1 MRSSSPMNSYMMN
14 NDKEQIVELGGP
26 TKLAEL
32 LGYAKQGGVQRVQN
46 WMVRGIPSKVKL
58 DHPEIFA
65 AAFCQQAQS
74 PQDSI
79 KPTESGV

>member
-1 MRSSSPMNSYMMN
+1 MMN
-14 NDKEQIVELGGP
+14 NDKKQITELGGP

-46 WMVRGIPSKVKL
+46 WMVRGIPSKVRL

-65 AAFCQQAQS
+65 AAFRSSAESTQASIQQT
-74 PQDSI
+74 DSRI
-79 KPTESGV
+79 DAGAKP